1 LASAVSVDVGSTTLM
16 PRGSVA
22 KRPAIPKQS
31 FEEQMTSIDQNARD
45 LALGERLKKL
55 WERNESNDPVLI
67 PDRPWGYWR
76 RYPVGNEQLI
86 EPPANRFRCVRCK
99 IPPNGTRPEK

>member
-1 LASAVSVDVGSTTLM
+1 M

-45 LALGERLKKL
+45 LALGEILRK
-55 WERNESNDPVLI
+55 WFERNESNDPVLI

-99 IPPNGTRPEK
+99 IPPTGSRPEK

>member
-1 LASAVSVDVGSTTLM
+1 M

>member
-1 LASAVSVDVGSTTLM
+1 MTT
-16 PRGSVA
+16 
-22 KRPAIPKQS
+22 
-31 FEEQMTSIDQNARD
+31 IDQNARD

>member
-1 LASAVSVDVGSTTLM
+1 MKSINQNVLPSAFRESL
-16 PRGSVA
+16 R
-22 KRPAIPKQS
+22 KW
-31 FEEQMTSIDQNARD
+31 
-45 LALGERLKKL
+45 L
-55 WERNESNDPVLI
+55 ERNESNDPVLI

-86 EPPANRFRCVRCK
+86 EPPANSFRCVRCK

>member
-1 LASAVSVDVGSTTLM
+1 MKSINQNVLPSAFRESL
-16 PRGSVA
+16 R
-22 KRPAIPKQS
+22 KW
-31 FEEQMTSIDQNARD
+31 
-45 LALGERLKKL
+45 L
-55 WERNESNDPVLI
+55 ERNESNDPVLI

-86 EPPANRFRCVRCK
+86 EPPTNRFRCVRCK

>member
-1 LASAVSVDVGSTTLM
+1 M

-67 PDRPWGYWR
+67 PGRPWGYWR

>member
-1 LASAVSVDVGSTTLM
+1 
-16 PRGSVA
+16 
-22 KRPAIPKQS
+22 
-31 FEEQMTSIDQNARD
+31 MTSIDQNARD

-55 WERNESNDPVLI
+55 WERDESNDPVLI